1 MAIYPAKSNTTNPLP
16 AEMSAGNYKL
26 KSLKSE
32 YEAFMWELLYQN
44 IFVARRFEL
53 AEREM
58 DELPTLKKYIEDWGS
73 RQNDCGF
80 VAIDANNQ
88 PIGAVWAR
96 TFSAQDQV
104 WGYVDQDT
112 PELNIAVLE
121 THRNQGVGDALLTAM
136 LDKLKKRFVRV
147 SLSVNPKNKS
157 VNLYKRHGFSVHH
170 SYENAVTM
178 IKQL

>member
-1 MAIYPAKSNTTNPLP
+1 MAIYPAKSNTTNSLP
-16 AEMSAGNYKL
+16 AETLAGNYKL

-53 AEREM
+53 ADRQL
-58 DELPTLKKYIEDWGS
+58 DELPTLKKYIKDWGS
-73 RQNDCGF
+73 GQNDYGF

-88 PIGAVWAR
+88 PIGAVWVR
-96 TFSAQDQV
+96 TFSAEDQV
-104 WGYVDQDT
+104 WGFIDKDT
-112 PELNIAVLE
+112 PELNIAVLQS
-121 THRNQGVGDALLTAM
+121 HRNKGVGDTLLTAM
-136 LDKLKKRFVRV
+136 LNDLRQRFSHV

-157 VNLYKRHGFSVHH
+157 VNLYKRHGFEVHRGDD
-170 SYENAVTM
+170 NAVTM